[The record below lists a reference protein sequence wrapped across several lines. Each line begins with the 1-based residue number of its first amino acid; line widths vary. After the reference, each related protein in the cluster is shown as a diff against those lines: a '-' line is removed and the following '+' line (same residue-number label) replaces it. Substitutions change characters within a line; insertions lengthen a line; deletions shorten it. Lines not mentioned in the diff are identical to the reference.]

1 MVQTLDPAGGWIGS
15 WSPGIG
21 DPTFVGWI
29 TALAY
34 LLVSA
39 LCFHIFNQYRTR
51 ARRGGQ
57 PALALPIVALLMAFL
72 GGERRLGRVPLS
84 GRLAA
89 LWLWVGVLLFLLG
102 INKQLDLQT
111 ALTEIGRM
119 MAEEEGWYERR
130 AQVQLAF
137 IVGVVLIGAWC
148 LAAVVRLARGGLS
161 TVRGVLLGTLF
172 LMCFV
177 AIRASSFHHVD
188 ALLGYHFAGFKLNW
202 LIELGGIAFVG
213 VSAYLNRH
221 GPFDSRRRPA

>member
-1 MVQTLDPAGGWIGS
+1 MQTREPAAGWIGN

-29 TALAY
+29 TAFAY
-34 LLVSA
+34 LVVSG
-39 LCFHIFNQYRTR
+39 LCFHIFRQYRAKALR
-51 ARRGGQ
+51 SGQ
-57 PALALPIVALLMAFL
+57 SGYALPLSALLIAFV
-72 GGERRLGRVPLS
+72 GGGDRLARLPLP

-89 LWLWVGVLLFLLG
+89 LWLWIGVLLLSLG

-119 MAEEEGWYERR
+119 MAADEGWYERR

-137 IVGVVLIGAWC
+137 IVAVVLIGAWC
-148 LAAVVRLARGGLS
+148 LSAVVRLARGGLR

-202 LIELGGIAFVG
+202 LIELGGISFVG

-221 GPFDSRRRPA
+221 GPFDSRRKAA